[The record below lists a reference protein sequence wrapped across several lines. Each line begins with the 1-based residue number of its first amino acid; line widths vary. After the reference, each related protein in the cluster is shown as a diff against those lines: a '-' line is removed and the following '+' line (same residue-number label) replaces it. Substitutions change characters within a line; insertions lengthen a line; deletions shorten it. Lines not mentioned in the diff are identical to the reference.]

1 MKLARDILG
10 LLAIFLLGLGYLG
23 SQWAY
28 DTADPMRATQW
39 AFAMDQQPIRVLATI
54 LLVGAIVCA
63 FIPVKEDE

>member
-28 DTADPMRATQW
+28 DPADPLRATQW
-39 AFAMDQQPIRVLATI
+39 AFAMDQPPIRILASI
-54 LLVGAIVCA
+54 LLLGAIVCA
-63 FIPVKEDE
+63 FVPVKEDE